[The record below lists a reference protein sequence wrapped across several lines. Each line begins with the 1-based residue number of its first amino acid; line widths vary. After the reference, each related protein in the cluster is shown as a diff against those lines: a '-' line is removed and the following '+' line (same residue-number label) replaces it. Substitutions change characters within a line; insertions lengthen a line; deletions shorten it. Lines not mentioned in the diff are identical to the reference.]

1 MTDRFHEPRTAD
13 IVSVLAGR
21 GETLAVAESLT
32 GGALAA
38 AVVDVPGASAVL
50 RGGVIAYATDLKHL
64 LLGVDDGLLA
74 REGAVHPEVA
84 RQMAD
89 GARRRLG
96 ATWALATTGVAG
108 PDRQDGKPP
117 GTVHVAVAGPD
128 GIAVASMALPGDRA
142 QVRSATVVAALDL
155 LARALGSAVQPKA

>member
-1 MTDRFHEPRTAD
+1 MTDPSRRPLPAD
-13 IVSVLAGR
+13 IVSALAGR

-128 GIAVASMALPGDRA
+128 GVAVTSIALPGDRA
-142 QVRSATVVAALDL
+142 QVRSATVAAAVDL
-155 LARALGSAVQPKA
+155 LARALGAAVQPTA